1 MAAEFIVAEI
11 AKTWAQGQQGGQIIS
26 KQFEQIIATNLERG
40 YVLYSFA
47 HSQVLG
53 VREQQETIV
62 AVFRKTQGKAKRST
76 SKRCLRCDAGPEW
89 IE

>member
-1 MAAEFIVAEI
+1 MEAEFIVAEI

-26 KQFEQIIATNLERG
+26 KQFEQIIATNLKRG
-40 YVLYSFA
+40 YILYSFA

-62 AVFRKTQGKAKRST
+62 AVFRKGKAKRST

-89 IE
+89 LE